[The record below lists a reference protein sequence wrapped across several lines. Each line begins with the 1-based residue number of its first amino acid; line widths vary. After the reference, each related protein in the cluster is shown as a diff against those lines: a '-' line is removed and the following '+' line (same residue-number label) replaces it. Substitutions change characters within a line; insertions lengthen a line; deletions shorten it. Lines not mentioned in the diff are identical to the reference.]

1 MDLRSKL
8 VDQHLVALQRFSSC
22 QWTLDKRNLSQQVPV
37 PHGHAAGGDE
47 QVALLQRGL
56 QRRRQALEV
65 VLRHPSVRRLKA
77 LRLEQRDQGGLV
89 AVPDV
94 PLLQLL
100 SRFLEL
106 ITLSSMILLFSMLIL
121 HHQCSSTLLMSITNR
136 DRLNGRLTTSA
147 EDGNARCNRN
157 LNLSNSDSG
166 KETDLIEASADE
178 QIRQSAS

>member
-47 QVALLQRGL
+47 QVALLQRRL

-77 LRLEQRDQGGLV
+77 FRLEQRDQGGLV
-89 AVPDV
+89 TVPDV
-94 PLLQLL
+94 PLFQLL
-100 SRFLEL
+100 SGLLEL
-106 ITLSSMILLFSMLIL
+106 VTLRNIICLISV
-121 HHQCSSTLLMSITNR
+121 CTCFCTEM
-136 DRLNGRLTTSA
+136 TT
-147 EDGNARCNRN
+147 
-157 LNLSNSDSG
+157 
-166 KETDLIEASADE
+166 
-178 QIRQSAS
+178 

>member
-1 MDLRSKL
+1 MDKG
-8 VDQHLVALQRFSSC
+8 
-22 QWTLDKRNLSQQVPV
+22 NLSQQVPV
-37 PHGHAAGGDE
+37 PHGDAAGGDE
-47 QVALLQRGL
+47 QVAPLQRGL

-106 ITLSSMILLFSMLIL
+106 ITLRNMIVLISRL
-121 HHQCSSTLLMSITNR
+121 IFHHQCSSTEI
-136 DRLNGRLTTSA
+136 
-147 EDGNARCNRN
+147 
-157 LNLSNSDSG
+157 
-166 KETDLIEASADE
+166 I
-178 QIRQSAS
+178 